1 MKLYKAL
8 KLRKRLIGDI
18 TNLKKLI
25 GEKNSYLEGAINDE
39 RSDVNGMY
47 TILLQKINKLAA
59 LKYVINEANREIQ
72 AQIYILSEYKALIKF
87 MSDLDVSEGVIK
99 MSRYGDSTA
108 LHKAHINEDVRDSI
122 VKAYQIKV
130 DAIQDEIDEFN
141 YSTDIPWEDISDDD
155 REPTKP
161 EIKKK

>member
-25 GEKNSYLEGAINDE
+25 AEKNSYLEGAINDQ

-47 TILLQKINKLAA
+47 DTLLQKIDELTA
-59 LKYVINEANREIQ
+59 LKYIINEANREIQ
-72 AQIYILSEYKALIKF
+72 AKIYVISEYKALIKF
-87 MSDLDVSEGVIK
+87 MSDLNVNEGMTK
-99 MSRYGDSTA
+99 LARFTDATA
-108 LHKAHINEDVRDSI
+108 QHQVHINEEQRDSI
-122 VKAYQIKV
+122 VKLYQIKV

-141 YSTDIPWEDISDDD
+141 YATDIPWEDTNEDD
-155 REPTKP
+155 REPVKP
-161 EIKKK
+161 VIK